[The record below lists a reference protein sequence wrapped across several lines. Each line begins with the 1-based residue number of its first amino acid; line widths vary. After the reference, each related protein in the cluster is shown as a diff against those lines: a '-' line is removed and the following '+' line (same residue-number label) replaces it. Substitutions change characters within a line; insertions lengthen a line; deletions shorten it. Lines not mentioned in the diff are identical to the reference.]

1 MVFFFDQEEDEKD
14 DSKDAEKSNLNF
26 VENKI
31 SMDEINSRRER
42 KECFIFDQNG
52 QIIGEI
58 ESVRL
63 RGPQR
68 AKREK
73 LIQIMI
79 YS

>member
-52 QIIGEI
+52 KIIGEI
-58 ESVRL
+58 ESVRIK
-63 RGPQR
+63 GPQR
-68 AKREK
+68 ARREQ